1 MEQTTMMTM
10 IEMPDSVQN
19 EGMKLDGRVLVPS
32 DVLLT
37 VIRWV
42 QDR

>member
-19 EGMKLDGRVLVPS
+19 EGMKLVGDVLVSS
-32 DVLLT
+32 DDLLI

>member
-19 EGMKLDGRVLVPS
+19 KGKKLEE
-32 DVLLT
+32 VLLK
-37 VIRWV
+37 
-42 QDR
+42 